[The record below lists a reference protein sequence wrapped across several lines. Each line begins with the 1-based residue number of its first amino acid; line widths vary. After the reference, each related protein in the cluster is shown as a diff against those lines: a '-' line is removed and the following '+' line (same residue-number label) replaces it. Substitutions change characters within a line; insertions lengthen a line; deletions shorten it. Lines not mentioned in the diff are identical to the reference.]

1 MRERDPERP
10 DPSEPSRERIRQT
23 LIERRIRDAM
33 DEGAFD
39 DLPHRGRRLPLEDES
54 MAGDWALAHRMLR
67 NAGLA
72 PAWIEA
78 DKAARERLAE
88 LERLI
93 GTAPRLTPIWRRRAR
108 GELAR
113 IVSDANRAITQL
125 NAEAPTSRQHRRP
138 VDLAAELE
146 RFDSA
151 ERKRSGANADPAGGR
166 YPAKYPP
173 PES

>member
-33 DEGAFD
+33 DEGVFD
-39 DLPHRGRRLPLEDES
+39 DLPHRGRRLPLEDDS
-54 MAGDWALAHRMLR
+54 MAGDWALAHRMLQ

-93 GTAPRLTPIWRRRAR
+93 ARAAWVPRSGRQRAR
-108 GELAR
+108 AELSR
-113 IVSDANRAITQL
+113 IVADTNRAITRL
-125 NAEAPTSRQHRRP
+125 NAEAPTDRQHRRP
-138 VDLAAELE
+138 VDLTAELE
-146 RFDSA
+146 RFDQA
-151 ERKRSGANADPAGGR
+151 ADG
-166 YPAKYPP
+166 
-173 PES
+173 